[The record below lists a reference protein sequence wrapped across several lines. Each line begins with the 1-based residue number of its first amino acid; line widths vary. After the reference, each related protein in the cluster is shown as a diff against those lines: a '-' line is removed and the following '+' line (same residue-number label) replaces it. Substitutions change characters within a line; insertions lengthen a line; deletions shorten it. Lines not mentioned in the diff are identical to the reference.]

1 MRNIIQEYGLFAIAA
16 VGIIAF
22 FIVLRTFL
30 VGDTS
35 VVANQALAAVDMG
48 TDGGT
53 IAPTEDSW
61 GITNVTTDSSKTSF
75 PYFEI
80 ADSKKYVIMPDNVGT
95 EDILGSEETYIER
108 DFLLD
113 GVHAYYDV
121 NGIKTEIPQSSIVI
135 NLIIYEPK
143 MELAVNTEDD
153 ASKQSIAITGQMV
166 TEQVRAVDKFGNFIL
181 DDDGNY
187 VLTTRAAYLRNSRD
201 RGIPSEELAATDYQD
216 YGTYII
222 DFGGLSSGTYTAD
235 EIKESDYQGLTEWA
249 LSSDL
254 PYKVKVIYRVKNG
267 TLNSEYTAIFTNQM
281 RNQRPRAEK
290 LYEDFFTEGVRNY
303 SELNKEPVAVM
314 NLLPEVE
321 DYSWEGYTP
330 ELPDEEEEE
339 EEEPTPSPTPSPE
352 GDSEEELEDN
362 VDEDLEDN
370 ADVDNSE
377 EVSTPSTTPEPSTD
391 DESSNNSSDNT
402 TSEESS
408 IETGDTSTNES
419 TPNT

>member
-121 NGIKTEIPQSSIVI
+121 NGVKTEIPQSSIVI

-339 EEEPTPSPTPSPE
+339 EEEEPTPSPTPSPE
-352 GDSEEELEDN
+352 GDSEEELEDSA
-362 VDEDLEDN
+362 DEGE
-370 ADVDNSE
+370 SE
-377 EVSTPSTTPEPSTD
+377 EIDTPSTTPEPSTD
-391 DESSNNSSDNT
+391 NESSGNSSDDNT
-402 TSEESS
+402 PSTEN
-408 IETGDTSTNES
+408 GDTSTDES
-419 TPNT
+419 TSNSSSNGE